1 MRRSEPEIAVVA
13 SAPSRPLRGSVNLA
27 STPVTGAT
35 RAMNDD
41 RAKPTLDVW
50 TLLGIGAYNVA
61 CLLVGMGVG
70 WLIDSQLGTS
80 PALLMVGLVGG
91 IGLGVAG
98 TWRRIRPIMDD

>member
-1 MRRSEPEIAVVA
+1 
-13 SAPSRPLRGSVNLA
+13 VNLA
-27 STPVTGAT
+27 SPPVTGAT

-70 WLIDSQLGTS
+70 WLIDSLFGTT
-80 PALLMVGLVGG
+80 PALLMVGLAGG
-91 IGLGVAG
+91 IGLGIVG
-98 TWRRIRPIMDD
+98 TWRRIKPIMYD